1 MKTQTTEAWPFP
13 KIMPGLEPI
22 PDNDADFE
30 EAELDL
36 DFPDMTDFNKF
47 FREGVKASMD
57 RYRFEMMDAAKEAN
71 IGIVHVFRD
80 GEKGGLTIAFK
91 PASKFG
97 SGRMV
102 QVAVATCSIED
113 HFNKKIGTV
122 VALER
127 FFDGETIELPLLKMY
142 YKEDLS
148 TAVKQAFAAM
158 YSVI

>member
-13 KIMPGLEPI
+13 KIMPGIEPI
-22 PDNDADFE
+22 ANDDEDFE
-30 EAELDL
+30 VEASL

-47 FREGVKASMD
+47 FREGVNASLK
-57 RYRFEMMDAAKEAN
+57 RYRIEMMDAAKEAGV
-71 IGIVHVFRD
+71 GIVHVFRD

-102 QVAVATCSIED
+102 QVAVATCSVED
-113 HFNKKIGTV
+113 YFNKKIGVV

-127 FFDGETIELPLLKMY
+127 FFDGDTIELPLLQSY
-142 YKEDLS
+142 AEEDLS
-148 TAVKQAFAAM
+148 YAVKQAFTAL